1 MNQSQNMSTKFDLD
15 VLIVDDDQSFTA
27 GLGTLLKKFNIATV
41 MEHRIKNAEERLR
54 RSSFDII
61 LLDVMLP
68 GGSGFDFLPIIRKIC
83 DIPVIMLTALDQE
96 DELVKGLNLG
106 ADDYI
111 TKPFTGKELVARLRA
126 VNRRY
131 VVGKADTET
140 VLGEL
145 ELFRH
150 QSMVRLGNTN
160 IELTDAESHIIELL
174 LNARNNFVTRE
185 FLFSHVLKRDMT
197 PEDRSIDVHISNLRS
212 KLGPHP
218 TKGNRIRAIRGK
230 GYALTK

>member
-1 MNQSQNMSTKFDLD
+1 MQ
-15 VLIVDDDQSFTA
+15 
-27 GLGTLLKKFNIATV
+27 
-41 MEHRIKNAEERLR
+41 KNDFG

-140 VLGEL
+140 VLGDL

-197 PEDRSIDVHISNLRS
+197 PRRTEVSMYTLVT
-212 KLGPHP
+212 LGVNWDHTQLKEIELEP
-218 TKGNRIRAIRGK
+218 
-230 GYALTK
+230 